1 MSKSKLGANAR
12 DELTRRRDLKAAAPA
27 AAVPSSGDVMASPE
41 AVQTTSV
48 VAEITRHP
56 LNPRGEVTEGVD
68 ELAASIREMGILEPL
83 VVASRAA
90 FLEARP
96 ELAEQIPQPARW
108 VLIAGER
115 RLRAA
120 AVAGLRTV
128 PTVSGDHLMADR
140 VDVEAMVV
148 ENVQREALTPV
159 QEACAFQVLTQAGQS
174 QRTIAKRVGR
184 NQSHIARRLRLLR
197 LPADALDAIQADKL
211 SVKEAETLAG
221 VPESLIPDVW
231 EEFNRRPFGG
241 QAADYAVQL
250 ITRQHEQQQRATA
263 TAEQIQAEGLDL
275 ITETRVPWSA
285 QIQDDEVEEARA
297 AGRLAGAVDTDGSLI
312 YVDTEKAAKAAKQHE
327 QAGSYEQRQH
337 EQQRLRKQ
345 AMKGRREIA
354 AGIAGKAPSATVLV
368 DALVDYTIERSN
380 FEERK
385 LAAKWSGYDDGH
397 GWVASLTGAP
407 IGERRRAAW
416 ALAIAAREN
425 NASASYRGLTS
436 TDAAYYDQLT
446 AAGYEPTQYDRERL
460 AAIPTTT
467 EDNTDD

>member
-1 MSKSKLGANAR
+1 MSKSKLGVNAR

-27 AAVPSSGDVMASPE
+27 PAVPTASDAMASPE
-41 AVQTTSV
+41 AVPTTSV

-68 ELAASIREMGILEPL
+68 ELAASIRELGILEPL

-96 ELAEQIPQPARW
+96 ELAEQIPQAARW

-159 QEACAFQVLTQAGQS
+159 QEARAFQVLTQAGQS
-174 QRTIAKRVGR
+174 QRNIAKRVGR

-197 LPADALDAIQADKL
+197 LPAEALDAIQAERL

-221 VPESLIPDVW
+221 VDESLVPAAW

-241 QAADYAVQL
+241 QAADYAVQVV
-250 ITRQHEQQQRATA
+250 TRQHEQQQRAAVA
-263 TAEQIQAEGLDL
+263 TEQVQAQGLDL
-275 ITETRVPWSA
+275 ITEAHVPWSA
-285 QIQDDEVEEARA
+285 RIEDDEIEEARA
-297 AGRLAGAVDTDGSLI
+297 AGRLAAAVDTDGSLI

-327 QAGSYEQRQH
+327 RADSYEQRQQ
-337 EQQRLRKQ
+337 EKQRLRKQ
-345 AMKGRREIA
+345 AMKARREIA
-354 AGIAGKAPSATVLV
+354 AGIAAKAPSATILV

-380 FEERK
+380 FEERT
-385 LAAKWSGYDDGH
+385 LAAKWNGYNDAH
-397 GWVASLTGAP
+397 RWVAALTGSP
-407 IGERRRAAW
+407 VGERRRAAW
-416 ALAIAAREN
+416 ALAIAAREI
-425 NASASYRGLTS
+425 NASASYRGLTA
-436 TDAAYYDQLT
+436 TDVGYYDQLT
-446 AAGYEPTQYDRERL
+446 AAGYDPTEYDRERL

-467 EDNTDD
+467 EDSTDD